1 MSLIE
6 NHNSW
11 LKLKP
16 FKREVIKFTKSII
29 VPHAG
34 IHESKLLATS
44 IYKTI
49 PEFYRHA
56 ILISTNHKTNDNHL
70 LNSSLND
77 NKYNFKID
85 TLDLEN
91 YFNTDPNTFINE
103 HSWKVQLPFLKNLNF
118 ETITV
123 ILIGNYDE
131 ELMNKV
137 FDKININHFIIG
149 DTDLLHCGID
159 NYNIKCPNNIE
170 EYNIK
175 TLDNIKNYYNGT
187 NNNLDKKRD
196 GYSTMCGYNTLKF
209 FLNINKKLKLKLC
222 TNVHLSHKFGEL
234 NDHSV
239 GYPIFSFL
247 NENYYSIMK
256 IPRLISEYFLNNYKD
271 LNSLSKKKILTIFY
285 NLSNILYL
293 EKLTQGSIFIT
304 IKDLNNKTIIYD
316 GSIENKHN
324 ITHYVQ
330 ELTLNIIKKAK
341 LTLQDLPNIK
351 FYIDFVDRS
360 KTYLV
365 FSSNSLLNMYNK
377 IKIGLNY
384 DCGLIFY
391 TKTKKIT
398 ILNHVIKND
407 YNIKNFTLNT
417 FKKLI
422 NKLNL
427 EPCDIN
433 KITIFRCKEYSE
445 DVLSSLNDFRNSTS
459 LSFYLLFLSWLS
471 CQNI

>member
-11 LKLKP
+11 LEIKP

-34 IHESKLLATS
+34 IKESKLLSTS

-49 PEFYRHA
+49 PEFYKHV
-56 ILISTNHKTNDNHL
+56 ILISTNHQTNNNHL
-70 LNSSLND
+70 LNASLND
-77 NKYNFKID
+77 KNYNFKID
-85 TLDLEN
+85 TLNLDK
-91 YFNTDPNTFINE
+91 YFNTDTDIFINE

-118 ETITV
+118 KTITV

-131 ELMNKV
+131 DLMNKV
-137 FDKININHFIIG
+137 FNKININHFIIG
-149 DTDLLHCGID
+149 DTDLLHCGMN
-159 NYNIKCPNNIE
+159 NYNNKCPHNIE

-196 GYSTMCGYNTLKF
+196 GYSTMCGYNSLKF
-209 FLNINKKLKLKLC
+209 MLNINKKLKLKLC

-256 IPRLISEYFLNNYKD
+256 IPRLISEYFLNNNL
-271 LNSLSKKKILTIFY
+271 LNNNITKNQIDIILNELSD
-285 NLSNILYL
+285 ILYF
-293 EKLTQGSIFIT
+293 EKVSGGSIYIS
-304 IKDLNNKTIIYD
+304 IKDLNQKTIIYN
-316 GSIENKHN
+316 GSLETSKN
-324 ITHYVQ
+324 ILRLVQ
-330 ELTLNIIKKAK
+330 NLTINTIIKANIKK
-341 LTLQDLPNIK
+341 EDLPNIK

-365 FSSNSLLNMYNK
+365 FSSNSLLNIYNK

-433 KITIFRCKEYSE
+433 KIIIFRCKEYSE
-445 DVLSSLNDFRNSTS
+445 DVLFSLNNFKDSTN
-459 LSFYLLFLSWLS
+459 LSIFLLFLGWLS
-471 CQNI
+471 CQEI